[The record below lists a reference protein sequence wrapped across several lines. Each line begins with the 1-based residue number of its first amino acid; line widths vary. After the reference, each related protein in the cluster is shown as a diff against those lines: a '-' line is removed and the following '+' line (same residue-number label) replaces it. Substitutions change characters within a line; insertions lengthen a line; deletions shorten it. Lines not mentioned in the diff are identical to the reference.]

1 MNRPGNRFTE
11 SPKTPP
17 TPEVEFQEVL
27 VLDCETKT
35 KTSFQANRQNLLV

>member
-17 TPEVEFQEVL
+17 TPEVPLQEVPL
-27 VLDCETKT
+27 ELPQT
-35 KTSFQANRQNLLV
+35 